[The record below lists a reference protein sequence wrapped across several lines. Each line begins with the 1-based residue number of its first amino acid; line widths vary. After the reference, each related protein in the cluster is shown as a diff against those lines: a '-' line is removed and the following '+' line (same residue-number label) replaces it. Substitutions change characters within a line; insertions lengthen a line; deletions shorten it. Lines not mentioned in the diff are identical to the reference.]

1 MSTLLLDSSVWL
13 AARDRDD
20 RFHEASAALL
30 SSGSHELAAL
40 DLTLYEVCNVAA
52 VRWHSEEEARLLT
65 ELVLTTTMGRLV
77 RIDAPIAG
85 SAVSVA
91 RAEGITVYDAAYV
104 ACARARDWQ
113 LVSGDLAGLV
123 SRGLASA
130 PDGPA
135 LGSG

>member
-1 MSTLLLDSSVWL
+1 MSALLLDSSVWL
-13 AARDRDD
+13 AVRDRDD

-30 SSGSHELAAL
+30 TSGSHQLAAL

-52 VRWHSEEEARLLT
+52 VRWQSEEEAQVLT
-65 ELVLTTTMGRLV
+65 ELVLTTTLGRLV
-77 RIDAPIAG
+77 RIDGQIAG

-91 RAEGITVYDAAYV
+91 RTEGITVYDAAYV
-104 ACARARDWQ
+104 ACARARGWR
-113 LVSGDLAGLV
+113 LVSGDLADLV